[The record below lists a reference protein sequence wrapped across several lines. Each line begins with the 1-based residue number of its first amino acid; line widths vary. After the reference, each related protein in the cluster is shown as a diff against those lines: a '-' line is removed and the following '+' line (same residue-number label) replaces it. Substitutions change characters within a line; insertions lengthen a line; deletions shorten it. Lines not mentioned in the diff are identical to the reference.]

1 MLKVGGFRYCV
12 SHSINPRSEP
22 YAGLA
27 ELYFPDESGWESY
40 KKVIR
45 PDGMEEWVDGS
56 GVLVLA
62 ARTEMI
68 GIP

>member
-1 MLKVGGFRYCV
+1 MLSVGGFRYVV
-12 SHSINPRSEP
+12 SHSINPEADL

-27 ELYFPDESGWESY
+27 EVYFHDEQGWARYWELM
-40 KKVIR
+40 K
-45 PDGMEEWVDGS
+45 PDGMEEWVDRFVILG
-56 GVLVLA
+56 